1 MPTLVVQAATANTID
16 PGDEGAQTASLSDVS
31 VSDAMPV
38 VTSTSE
44 WTSEAFSKQVPPK
57 DWCDAGLLVPHE
69 ALRHEML
76 LMEKSAG
83 LLVAADD
90 PAQDGWRSVNFSNW
104 YTGIFHPLIHAHHD
118 NEELIYFPWVATKAS
133 LPEKLTADHKT
144 LVVLLDSIKAHCEA
158 VATAN
163 GGPGA
168 AEAIASIRKEVP
180 LFVAEMIAHLKEEEE
195 IIPPLMRAHFTQ
207 AEENAVVG
215 QIIQVRLLPTS
226 SIMTHVITSLPVFS
240 VVVFAASP
248 RQKGGLTEAR
258 FFLPSI
264 KLTMAKWASPEMRAG
279 VDGGIPPPLVHLLNN
294 YFVPDYQNVYGMMRD
309 SPGLEA
315 KPALKKVPCC
325 MIPCCFPCLC

>member
-215 QIIQVRLLPTS
+215 QIIQ
-226 SIMTHVITSLPVFS
+226 
-240 VVVFAASP
+240 
-248 RQKGGLTEAR
+248 KGGLTEAR